1 MGTDS
6 NMIDSLPIPEGN
18 EVEPQK
24 QRGTTIWVDIE
35 TSYKISEYCQKHGI
49 DKKSFVRMAIEW
61 IVEGNIDLTSE
72 TKYWPARMAD
82 KNDKQDIPAIRSQ
95 IQLTLSSLESLP
107 DLISNRIIEEIG
119 VTNKVIS
126 ESATDSNKTILEAI
140 RQQESAIE
148 AMTIEINNHAE
159 IEKMRQSIRMAV
171 EELKRCKG
179 LFAKPN
185 QVIID
190 NLSSLIK

>member
-18 EVEPQK
+18 EVKNLK
-24 QRGTTIWVDIE
+24 QRGTTIWVDLE
-35 TSYKISEYCQKHGI
+35 SSNKVSEYCKKIGI

-61 IVEGNIDLTSE
+61 ILDGNIDLTSE
-72 TKYWPARMAD
+72 TKYWPARIAE
-82 KNDKQDIPAIRSQ
+82 KNDKQDIPAIRNQ
-95 IQLTLSSLESLP
+95 VQEALSSLDALP
-107 DLISNRIIEEIG
+107 DLISNRIIEELG

-126 ESATDSNKTILEAI
+126 ESATDSNKIILEAI

-148 AMTIEINNHAE
+148 TMKRDINDHTE
-159 IEKMRQSIRMAV
+159 IEKMRQSIHMAV
-171 EELKRCKG
+171 AELERCKG

-185 QVIID
+185 QTVID
-190 NLSSLIK
+190 NLRSLIK